1 MYLLRA
7 FRSRIPTCH
16 IIEQSWHN
24 PADRDRQKIPE
35 KYLRLN
41 NSGECSNFSMQVVR
55 FRQTPT
61 STKLVQLFPII
72 SIVRKLGGRNNQ
84 QHWQGFTGLH
94 ILNRKLPR
102 IHLMLG
108 DPPLTSELRSS
119 LKNNLTTFCRE
130 RSLQTQRCCLWAL
143 AIALLF
149 PFFGCGKSDAP
160 SQTDTTA
167 TPAAKQEQLA
177 KQAFSIQ
184 DEAFDLLTN
193 IRDQQTAEAAIA
205 GMENIRKQVESLIA
219 EAKKSG
225 ALTPEVKNRIMAE
238 VEKNKKEIT
247 DKVIE
252 FSKRLATNPQLLQS
266 LQPVLQKLDELRRQ
280 YDGFIN

>member
-1 MYLLRA
+1 MRSEPHFSPNNNRQLL
-7 FRSRIPTCH
+7 S
-16 IIEQSWHN
+16 
-24 PADRDRQKIPE
+24 
-35 KYLRLN
+35 LR
-41 NSGECSNFSMQVVR
+41 R
-55 FRQTPT
+55 PT
-61 STKLVQLFPII
+61 SA
-72 SIVRKLGGRNNQ
+72 
-84 QHWQGFTGLH
+84 QGLCQF
-94 ILNRKLPR
+94 
-102 IHLMLG
+102 
-108 DPPLTSELRSS
+108 
-119 LKNNLTTFCRE
+119 
-130 RSLQTQRCCLWAL
+130 AL
-143 AIALLF
+143 AIALLL
-149 PFFGCGKSDAP
+149 PVIGCGKSDTP
-160 SQTDTTA
+160 SKTDTAA

-193 IRDQQTAEAAIA
+193 IRDQQSAEAAIT
-205 GMENIRKQVESLIA
+205 GLENIRKQVEGLIA

-247 DKVIE
+247 DKVID